1 MPTASYLERG
11 TLNRWPDGPRP
22 LWEVTLKIFAAA
34 AGCALL
40 AGATVPADAQ
50 TSHHGGWP
58 RGAGGSSG
66 QIAPGQVAPG
76 PSPAGPQT
84 GFDRNGRT
92 PGFAARDAF
101 PGRPDHHGVHRRPFV
116 FYGAGFGLGL
126 AAGLSAY
133 DPWFYGFYDAPFP
146 YYGAYVFSPYPP
158 PGYYGPPPPGAPPIA
173 PPSAYQGG
181 EGAEPSTPAAC
192 GSWVWDTA
200 KQVYNWS
207 PCASAPPA

>member
-1 MPTASYLERG
+1 MS
-11 TLNRWPDGPRP
+11 DCRP
-22 LWEVTLKIFAAA
+22 LTWIGLSAARGATSLPVDLATGMPFRKSVLSEV
-34 AGCALL
+34 ALDLTGL
-40 AGATVPADAQ
+40 AGA
-50 TSHHGGWP
+50 G
-58 RGAGGSSG
+58 GAGLATGGAGLAGS
-66 QIAPGQVAPG
+66 
-76 PSPAGPQT
+76 
-84 GFDRNGRT
+84 
-92 PGFAARDAF
+92 GFA
-101 PGRPDHHGVHRRPFV
+101 V
-116 FYGAGFGLGL
+116 FGAGFGLGL